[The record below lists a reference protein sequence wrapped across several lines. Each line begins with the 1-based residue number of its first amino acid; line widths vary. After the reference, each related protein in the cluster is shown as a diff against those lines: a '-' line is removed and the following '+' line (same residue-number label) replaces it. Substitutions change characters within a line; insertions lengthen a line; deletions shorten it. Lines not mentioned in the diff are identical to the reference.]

1 MMVLNFAG
9 MLLQVADPSLPD
21 QEHHLF
27 TLILQSDTMIKI
39 TLLLLLF
46 FSVVSWAIIAM
57 KWTQIKEARYKMHQ
71 FLNSFWGAKSLE
83 TLVTKSQFR
92 KSPALNIFK
101 SGLTSLK
108 EQGTGNNH
116 FLHIQRQ
123 IQRTAEEEIEQ
134 LEYFVPFLATTA
146 SAAPFIGL
154 FGTVW
159 GILSAFWKIG
169 TAGSSSLAV
178 VGPHIAEALI
188 ATAVGLAAAI
198 PAVIFYNF
206 FVNKIRLLSRE
217 IGQFADDF
225 SHRIQREYFAG

>member
-1 MMVLNFAG
+1 MNEESH
-9 MLLQVADPSLPD
+9 LL
-21 QEHHLF
+21 
-27 TLILQSDTMIKI
+27 TLIWQSDGVIKF

-46 FSVVSWAIIAM
+46 FSVVSWGIIAM
-57 KWTQIKEARYKMHQ
+57 KWSQLKEARRKTAQ
-71 FLNSFWGAKSLE
+71 FLTSFWGAKTLE
-83 TLVTKSQFR
+83 ALISKSSFR
-92 KSPALNIFK
+92 KSPVLNIFK
-101 SGLTSLK
+101 SGLASLK
-108 EQGTGNNH
+108 EERVGNNH
-116 FLHIQRQ
+116 LLHVQRQ
-123 IQRTAEEEIEQ
+123 ITRSTEDEIEQ

-169 TAGSSSLAV
+169 KEGSSSLAV

-206 FVNKIRLLSRE
+206 FVNKIRLLSRDIE
-217 IGQFADDF
+217 QFSEDF
-225 SHRIQREYFAG
+225 SHRIQREYFGG

>member
-1 MMVLNFAG
+1 M
-9 MLLQVADPSLPD
+9 D
-21 QEHHLF
+21 QEQHLL
-27 TLILQSDTMIKI
+27 TLIWQSDAVIKF

-46 FSVVSWAIIAM
+46 FSVVSWGIIVM
-57 KWTQIKEARYKMHQ
+57 KWSQIKEARRKTGQ
-71 FLNSFWGAKSLE
+71 FLTSFWGAKTLE
-83 TLVTKSQFR
+83 ALIAKSSFR
-92 KSPALNIFK
+92 KSPALAIFK

-116 FLHIQRQ
+116 FLHVQRQ
-123 IQRTAEEEIEQ
+123 IQRTTEEEIEQ

-159 GILSAFWKIG
+159 GILGAFWKIG
-169 TAGSSSLAV
+169 QAGSSSLAV
-178 VGPHIAEALI
+178 VGPDIAQALI

-206 FVNKIRLLSRE
+206 FVNKIRLLARDIE
-217 IGQFADDF
+217 QFAEDF
-225 SHRIQREYFAG
+225 AHRVQREYFAG